1 MRWNHDKNR
10 NILAVARLQSQLVF
24 DSAQV
29 HVLKK
34 KDLVSDLSWVSSD
47 TRREFSYLAGQP
59 LDLTSSQTRRMESGV
74 SHRVVKLS
82 DASIWLKSI
91 VQGQVIC

>member
-10 NILAVARLQSQLVF
+10 NILAVAGLQSQLVF

-59 LDLTSSQTRRMESGV
+59 LDLTSIPDPPHGV
-74 SHRVVKLS
+74 WRVTPGCK
-82 DASIWLKSI
+82 AF
-91 VQGQVIC
+91 